1 MDRSAFFDGVRAAPF
16 GGTLTK
22 TQVSGM
28 ETLLDMAPPLLPLD
42 HLAYCLATTFHETG
56 LIRDNRLVRTMEP
69 VEEYGRGKG
78 RPYGPTGF
86 WGRGYVQLT
95 WETNYAKATRR
106 LRELGYLTGR
116 EDLVAAPALAMD
128 PQIAARILFVGMTE
142 GWFTGKKLSD
152 YFRPG
157 LSAPIN
163 ARRIVNGT
171 DKAALISTYH
181 AQFRAALVA
190 AGYAPGSVT
199 RPPVAAPVTVSPV
212 PPVPPSPAAPDRG
225 FWSVIL
231 DRLRAAYPPKG

>member
-42 HLAYCLATTFHETG
+42 HLAYCLATTFHETA
-56 LIRDNRLVRTMEP
+56 RTMLP
-69 VEEYGRGKG
+69 IEEYGRGKG

-106 LRELGYLTGR
+106 LRELGYLTAR
-116 EDLVAAPALAMD
+116 EDLVAVPALAMD

-152 YFRPG
+152 YFRAG
-157 LSAPIN
+157 LSDPIN

-190 AGYAPGSVT
+190 AEYVPGAVT
-199 RPPVAAPVTVSPV
+199 RPPVAPPVTVSPIS
-212 PPVPPSPAAPDRG
+212 PAPPSPAAPDRG
-225 FWSVIL
+225 FWAVVL
-231 DRLRAAYPPKG
+231 DRLRAAYPTKG